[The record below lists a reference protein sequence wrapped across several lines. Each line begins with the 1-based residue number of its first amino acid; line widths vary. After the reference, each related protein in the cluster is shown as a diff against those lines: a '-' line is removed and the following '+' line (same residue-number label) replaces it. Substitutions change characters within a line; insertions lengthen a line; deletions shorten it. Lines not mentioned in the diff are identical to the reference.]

1 MSTRRPIK
9 QIISQGVIS
18 FFILLWVYAATAKLL
33 EFDQFFVQLSQSPVL
48 TSYAEVVV
56 WLIPGFEIL
65 LAVLLIVNKTRR
77 LALTASY
84 LLMCMFT
91 VYIIIILNYAD
102 YIPCSCGGILEELD
116 WTQHLFFNLGCIILA
131 LIGLYLDNNQ
141 SQVIMSKS
149 YIEPALILIILT
161 LGSCACV
168 VILFLA
174 SENTLHYN
182 NQLNRRYPHH
192 PATLR
197 ETINLGYN
205 SYYLAGIN
213 DDALYLGNTTA
224 PLHLL
229 KLKLNSK
236 DTIHLQIQLSEVQR
250 TLPFQSIKT
259 QIHKNKIYLYDSAAN
274 ILLAGNLNDLKLDS
288 ISVSHNFSL
297 LQVTNDSTAIVRTR
311 NISKSKN
318 ELAVLNFNKA
328 DTLKQ
333 NPNLLEPQHDGI
345 FSTDGML
352 LYNPQLDRT
361 IYTYYYR
368 NQFLIADNQLN
379 LIRRTNTID
388 TTSSAQLKIKG
399 VSGSRKLANVPHYVN
414 KHVATYGRHLFIHSD
429 VLGVNDTAQM
439 LEDAFIIDVYDL
451 LNYSYRFSFYLY
463 KPRNTKLKDFKVYN
477 NEVFALIE
485 NQLLIYTLKNKIFE
499 PD

>member
-1 MSTRRPIK
+1 MQVKSNFYSILTGS
-9 QIISQGVIS
+9 IITFYIV
-18 FFILLWVYAATAKLL
+18 LWTYAAISKLL

-48 TSYAEVVV
+48 TSYASILIWVV
-56 WLIPGFEIL
+56 PSFEIL
-65 LAVLLIVNKTRR
+65 LVLLLIWPKTTKT
-77 LALTASY
+77 ALYTSY

-91 VYIIIILNYAD
+91 TYIIIILNYAD
-102 YIPCSCGGILEELD
+102 YIPCSCGGILEELN
-116 WTQHLFFNLGCIILA
+116 WTQHVFFNLGCIILA
-131 LIGLYLDNNQ
+131 LIGLFLDKIQ
-141 SQVIMSKS
+141 SKVNTGKRYIKS
-149 YIEPALILIILT
+149 ALILFILT
-161 LGSCACV
+161 LGSSAGV
-168 VILFLA
+168 VVLFLT

-197 ETINLGYN
+197 DTLNLGYN

-229 KLKLNSK
+229 KINLNSK

-250 TLPFQSIKT
+250 ALPFQSIKT

-288 ISVSHNFSL
+288 ISLSHNFSL

-333 NPNLLEPQHDGI
+333 NPNLLEPQQDGI

-352 LYNPQLDRT
+352 LYNSQLDRT

-388 TTSSAQLKIKG
+388 TTSSAQLKIEG
-399 VSGSRKLANVPHYVN
+399 VDNSRKLANVPFYVN
-414 KHVATYGRHLFIHSD
+414 KHAATYGRHLFIHSD

-439 LEDAFIIDVYDL
+439 LEDALIIDVYDL

-463 KPRNTKLKDFKVYN
+463 KPKNTKLKDFKVYN

-485 NQLLIYTLKNKIFE
+485 NQLLIYRLKIKIFE